1 MNENKTNIN
10 WFPGHMKV
18 TQRLIKENM
27 TKVDL
32 VVELIDARIPFSSR
46 NPLLANLI
54 NNKPRIVV
62 LGKSDLAD
70 SNVSD
75 MWIKYIA
82 KTENVLAIAVNCK
95 NAKSAKY
102 IVSTIK
108 KALTN
113 LIKNKSN
120 KGMIGRVPR
129 VMIVGIPNVGK
140 STLINSL
147 AGKNKAKA
155 ENRPGVTTNKQWVS
169 VDGMVDLLDMPGTL
183 WHKFEDPAVG
193 LNLAYIGSIKD
204 SVFDVEYVAMN
215 LLEYLHKNYNNKLIE
230 RFNVDLSDI
239 SEPFEKLEAVGRSRG
254 MLVKGGEVDTERAAI
269 TVLDEY
275 RSGKFGKITLEM
287 PPTIEN
293 S

>member
-1 MNENKTNIN
+1 MSENRTNIN

-27 TKVDL
+27 SKVDL
-32 VVELIDARIPFSSR
+32 VIELIDSRIPSSSR

-82 KTENVLAIAVNCK
+82 KTEKVLATAVNCK
-95 NAKSAKY
+95 NSKSVKS
-102 IVSTIK
+102 IVFTIK
-108 KALTN
+108 KTLADFL
-113 LIKNKSN
+113 KNKSN
-120 KGMIGRVPR
+120 KGMVGRAPR
-129 VMIVGIPNVGK
+129 AMIVGIPNVGK

-169 VDGMVDLLDMPGTL
+169 VDGVVDLLDMPGTL
-183 WHKFEDPAVG
+183 WHKFEDPKVG

-204 SVFDVEYVAMN
+204 SVFDIEYVAMN
-215 LLEYLHKNYNNKLIE
+215 LLEYLHKNYRRKLIE
-230 RFNVDLSDI
+230 RFNVDLSDVN
-239 SEPFEKLEAVGRSRG
+239 EPFEKLEAVGRSRG
-254 MLVKGGEVDTERAAI
+254 MLIKGGEVDTERAAI
-269 TVLDEY
+269 TVLEEY
-275 RSGKFGKITLEM
+275 RTGKFGKITLEM
-287 PPTIEN
+287 PPNIED
-293 S
+293 